1 MNEEIKKS
9 RQLFK
14 EKMRLEPK
22 PEPAPADNN
31 VQEQGIRLPSNQQ
44 IVYKVLHKNDLNIER
59 VLTSTCQACI
69 FVGTLKPEFELV
81 EADKQ
86 VMGNNRQVVLKQF
99 NLKKLKKSF
108 KKDLKVLKK
117 IKALHLKDNAGF
129 PYILSAKIS
138 QNYGEILMTFTGQD
152 IYGQFNLQNCME
164 SNMKFAGIT
173 FDRAC
178 QIGMQLL
185 YQMEILHFLG
195 YVHGDLK
202 LQNITYNVQQNRYTI
217 TDFTSVTKVF
227 HKNGVHKELGRNRN
241 FCTNIMFASEAM
253 VNQIS
258 ISRRDD
264 LESLMLLIC
273 YLKSGTLPV
282 VEYINANLDSIDI
295 NKFIDDVLQF
305 RIKNSKECELQTK
318 ELLGEKLQSAY
329 IYVTAL
335 LHNKK
340 PDYKLLKLL
349 MAQTEVDEQQI
360 IEEQLEMK
368 RVSQRCKHL
377 MYNDVPR
384 QNQYNF
390 RGRRFE
396 EKKQGKDDDPEF
408 EFDEDLNEF
417 QKNEPDIEFYCRRVD
432 NDRVRKNKLRH
443 IILNHNFNQSEAQ
456 SQDSLSSQNNK
467 ASSAAQSSDSLLQQ
481 NQLEQQVFVNQ
492 NQVFLRENSIK
503 KATQSMLPQSLKD
516 GFNRLFNLNGREEV

>member
-1 MNEEIKKS
+1 M
-9 RQLFK
+9 
-14 EKMRLEPK
+14 
-22 PEPAPADNN
+22 
-31 VQEQGIRLPSNQQ
+31 
-44 IVYKVLHKNDLNIER
+44 LHKNDLNIER

-81 EADKQ
+81 ETDRQ
-86 VMGNNRQVVLKQF
+86 ILGNSRQVVLKQF

-138 QNYGEILMTFTGQD
+138 QNYGEILMSYTGQD

-164 SNMKFAGIT
+164 SNMKFAGTT

-185 YQMEILHFLG
+185 YQMEVLHFLG

-202 LQNITYNVQQNRYTI
+202 LQNITYNVHLNRYTI
-217 TDFTSVTKVF
+217 TDFTSVTKIF
-227 HKNGVHKELGRNRN
+227 HKNGVHKEVGRNRN

-282 VEYINANLDSIDI
+282 VEYINANLDVIDI

-305 RIKNSKECELQTK
+305 RIKNFKECKDQTK

-329 IYVTAL
+329 IYVTEL
-335 LHNKK
+335 VHNQK

-349 MAQTEVDEQQI
+349 MAQTEADEQQI
-360 IEEQLEMK
+360 IEEQQEMK
-368 RVSQRCKHL
+368 RITQRCKHL

-384 QNQYNF
+384 QQHHL
-390 RGRRFE
+390 RGRRME
-396 EKKQGKDDDPEF
+396 EKKNGKEEDAEF
-408 EFDEDLNEF
+408 EFDENLNEF
-417 QKNEPDIEFYCRRVD
+417 QKNEHDIEFYCRRVD

-456 SQDSLSSQNNK
+456 SQDSLSSNNNQPG
-467 ASSAAQSSDSLLQQ
+467 SIAQLSDSLLQQ
-481 NQLEQQVFVNQ
+481 NQIE
-492 NQVFLRENSIK
+492 
-503 KATQSMLPQSLKD
+503 
-516 GFNRLFNLNGREEV
+516 